1 MKDVELKPDTYIE
14 ELPFHV
20 VSDIAAEL
28 NKDDSWLKIAEVL
41 QNALKE
47 FIFRE
52 EAISN
57 MRRSASPGQAL
68 LDKLKCH
75 NLQVQQLQN
84 LLKQCQLFSILNKVV
99 TNVPV
104 EIKSPVS
111 DVPASVKL
119 GETIDIIVDVD
130 GSPYPECQWYFMG
143 TPMPQH
149 TSSVL
154 TINNFSIG
162 DMGEYFCHMKQNL
175 KGKVK
180 EYSSPR
186 FILDVERLPPE
197 IVVDLSDVELSTGR
211 ELVLTFEAVGYPEPK
226 DYIWFKND
234 EFFAKTSEPTL
245 KIQEVDTLVS
255 GLYYCNVRN
264 NEGNCTT
271 RPATV
276 KVVPPI
282 LTPGAAVVNEE
293 SQKKPSFCLH
303 NNEDFA
309 FSASEDKHRLNLLS
323 IITEDA
329 LMREDRKPLQM
340 RSKASLPAGTF
351 MFDSELQMRDTHED
365 ILSARNKWAL
375 LVANSAYKHEG
386 KELYTPTKDIKILAR
401 ELVKLQFR
409 VMMYSNLKRTEFIN
423 AIRLFSKFLH
433 EGDYVVFY
441 FAGHGFINNGID
453 FMQPLD
459 VRLECV
465 PRVEN
470 VESPLDELPCQEDCI
485 TTTYVTNIIQDSK
498 PALLFSIYDSCR
510 TQLSCGIKC
519 PPTIET
525 HNCALANSYTLYATS
540 ENYSSYEMESSQL
553 ESSLLMK
560 HLKDVVGKPIP
571 VEMLGQKVK
580 ESFYRHCNEAPDQ
593 IPKSVC
599 DLALLRSLADPS
611 LPLESDI
618 EDGGVL
624 HTWEMLGSV
633 GGKIQAHVRVRNC
646 DIRVNVQ
653 CTQEE
658 LANSQPFQKGG
669 PTWVISNCIYVWITL
684 THNNEPFDTRTIDEE
699 GLDLIIK
706 FSTEQELHKELKG
719 KTSPVVCSVD
729 GIQSLKEYL
738 SLDLRFVCKGD
749 LLCQKLLNLQ
759 KPSISKKFSSNN
771 DLS

>member
-197 IVVDLSDVELSTGR
+197 IVVDLSDLELSTGGR
-211 ELVLTFEAVGYPEPK
+211 SLISSIPKGDRKKVETLSLSFIHSFIHVCMYVCGMSIFNYFIYSSFVDYFLQLVLTFEAVGYPEPK

-351 MFDSELQMRDTHED
+351 IFDSELQMRDTHED
-365 ILSARNKWAL
+365 ILSGIT
-375 LVANSAYKHEG
+375 Y
-386 KELYTPTKDIKILAR
+386 
-401 ELVKLQFR
+401 FR
-409 VMMYSNLKRTEFIN
+409 
-423 AIRLFSKFLH
+423 
-433 EGDYVVFY
+433 
-441 FAGHGFINNGID
+441 
-453 FMQPLD
+453 
-459 VRLECV
+459 
-465 PRVEN
+465 
-470 VESPLDELPCQEDCI
+470 
-485 TTTYVTNIIQDSK
+485 
-498 PALLFSIYDSCR
+498 
-510 TQLSCGIKC
+510 IKC